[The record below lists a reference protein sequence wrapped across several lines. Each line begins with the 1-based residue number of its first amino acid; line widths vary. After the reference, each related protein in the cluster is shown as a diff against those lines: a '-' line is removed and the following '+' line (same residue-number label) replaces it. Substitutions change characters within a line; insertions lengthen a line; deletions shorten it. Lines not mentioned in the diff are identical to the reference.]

1 MRSVSVPMSLAVALL
16 AAPGLSAGINQWTR
30 LGQDTGAVTALA
42 LDPRNAGTAY
52 ASTGGALFRTAD
64 AGVTWTAMSGAPQCC
79 VSTLLID
86 PQNPATIYAM
96 SGASGIFRSADG
108 GASWS
113 AANSGLPVDDK
124 GSYGITSLAMDPR
137 DPNTLYAGIGRAGGG
152 VFKTTN
158 AAASWTFAS
167 PGLPDGAVVALALD
181 PQNRGTIYASTRT
194 SGVFQS
200 TDDGATW
207 TALNTGLGPDINHG
221 NDYISVLAIDPQ
233 GVLYAAPQ
241 YGSAIDDSGLF
252 VSGDSGAS
260 WYAVKSFVPYDDI
273 TGTGFIVTAIAADP
287 RNPGTVYAGTS
298 AGVYRTADWGATW
311 IAAKTRAAADAEPPF
326 AISALAI
333 DPLTADSVYAASPA
347 VGILR
352 SADAGAT
359 WMTVNSD
366 LRETTP
372 PSPVQLKFD
381 PQNPGTIFA
390 PTAANGLFRS
400 SDAGASWS
408 ATNAGLQGPVFDLP
422 VSDLEIGRGMLY
434 AIDPYWADIFKS
446 TDGGTSW
453 TMALAL
459 DAAGLVVRGA
469 RLIANALAVDPRN
482 PRTIYMAGA
491 YWQNGAQIG
500 PTNGVYK
507 STDAGASWS
516 WAGSGIPSTPDFAT
530 IRSLAVDPVN
540 PGTIYAG
547 TAALS
552 FTARSNGV
560 FKTTNGGQSWK
571 PAGMGGGFSQVDI
584 LAIDPQHTSTVYVRA
599 ITYAPGASGCC
610 GWLFKSTDGGDSW
623 AAANAGLPNYITAL
637 AIDPRNSGTLY
648 AGTRSGVYRSVDGG
662 GTWVAVNDGL
672 TNLSVMS
679 LAIDPQDSGTLLAG
693 TAAGLFTIAFVP

>member
-1 MRSVSVPMSLAVALL
+1 MSLAVALL
-16 AAPGLSAGINQWTR
+16 AAPGLSAGVNQWTR

-64 AGVTWTAMSGAPQCC
+64 AGATWTAMSSAPPCC

-96 SGASGIFRSADG
+96 SGAAGIFRSADG

-113 AANSGLPVDDK
+113 AVNSGLPVDDK
-124 GSYGITSLAMDPR
+124 GSYGVTSLAMDPR

-181 PQNRGTIYASTRT
+181 PQKRGTIYASTRAG
-194 SGVFQS
+194 GVFQS

-207 TALNTGLGPDINHG
+207 TALNTGLGYEINHG
-221 NDYISVLAIDPQ
+221 YDYISVLAIDPQ

-260 WYAVKSFVPYDDI
+260 WYAVKSFSTYDDS

-298 AGVYRTADWGATW
+298 AGIYRTADWGATW
-311 IAAKTRAAADAEPPF
+311 IAVKTRAAADAEPPF

-347 VGILR
+347 IGILQ

-381 PQNPGTIFA
+381 LETPGTLFA
-390 PTAANGLFRS
+390 PTAASGLFRS

-408 ATNAGLQGPVFDLP
+408 ATNAGLQGPVFDVR
-422 VSDLEIGRGMLY
+422 VSDLQIGRGMLY
-434 AIDPYWADIFKS
+434 AIDPYWEDIFKS
-446 TDGGTSW
+446 TDGGTTW
-453 TMALAL
+453 KTALAV

-482 PRTIYMAGA
+482 PRTLYVAGA

-500 PTNGVYK
+500 PIHGIYK

-516 WAGSGIPSTPDFAT
+516 WAGSGIPDTPDFAT
-530 IRSLAVDPVN
+530 VRSLAVDPVN
-540 PGTIYAG
+540 PATIYAG
-547 TAALS
+547 RFLAG
-552 FTARSNGV
+552 FNGV
-560 FKTTNGGQSWK
+560 YKTTNGGATWK
-571 PAGMGGGFSQVDI
+571 AAGMGGTFSQVDI
-584 LAIDPQHTSTVYVRA
+584 LGIDPQHTSTVYARA
-599 ITYAPGASGCC
+599 ITYIPGTAGCC
-610 GWLFKSTDGGDSW
+610 GWLFKTTNGGDSW
-623 AAANAGLPNYITAL
+623 TAANAGLPNYVTAL
-637 AIDPRNSGTLY
+637 AIDPRNPGTLY
-648 AGTRSGVYRSVDGG
+648 AGTRSGIYRSVDGG
-662 GTWVAVNDGL
+662 GNWVAVNDGL

-679 LAIDPQDSGTLLAG
+679 LAIDPQNSSTIYAG
-693 TAAGLFTIAFVP
+693 TAGGLFTMTFVP